1 MKRNILFILLF
12 VLLFSACD
20 NNKDYG
26 QGMLSAKDK
35 ISIAKVEFHPTG
47 GVVTFCITANDRWGV
62 QECKL
67 DGTFKEWSWLS
78 ISNRSGDK
86 GTSKVTLTAGPAE
99 TKVKS
104 EIVFEIDGE
113 YLRIP
118 FSQEKP
124 FLNAYV
130 SDQSKIRLEV
140 DGDTGK
146 YKANFEWYHGKDVVD
161 DESLVIIIDSNTDW
175 KVVSVNDADSE
186 EEFKNIGWLSCSQ
199 VNSTNEKTEDN
210 PITFIPETYNSGGKD
225 GVRTAT
231 FRIVGYDD
239 ANGSF
244 DNVHTFTVTQ
254 PGLRFSV
261 DEPTCEDEDQAI
273 TSLPPCNVSSINMTV
288 DSEVDW
294 FWSVLGVLNQKDEVK
309 NVDENNPTTVTINIP
324 TNATREPRKFD
335 VTVTPKTGEFKDGKE
350 IRPSIEYSLTQRAYD
365 LEFLGHANYIYN
377 HSKLGNDDTGEQRAQ
392 LKSSGAWAIDESTIP
407 DWLNVSSS
415 HSGKGF
421 VYGDPETVD
430 VAFNAKTRNYDD
442 QKDCSATVVVKSVE
456 EGNTLETSLSVSQ
469 AKYVLSQPPVD
480 LWLNCTANS
489 SESLKFNSTGEWR
502 LETVDYKEGEKDWL
516 EFSENSS
523 FNVAVDELTGEGN
536 ATVYYRANRANV
548 SVDTDNVAHV
558 RLVSVTHEK
567 GRENQETDKELYRDF
582 SITQRK
588 FVFNV
593 TPDNEYDESEGGFVY
608 KAVPGNNIHY
618 VDIDT
623 SADWE
628 FDNSGFTWIKEHRRE
643 ALNNGVIR
651 FYITVDKNLNVGSRD
666 GRFTIR
672 SKHDPTKIE
681 SFDVH
686 QEGYVWSVS
695 PVAFNKFEA
704 VDVAAQ
710 TITVNC
716 SGTWRI
722 TNLNADAKAMI
733 SNWQTLSNNSQPSGN
748 ALFEI
753 SNNYELQ
760 DREAK
765 FTIQSDDDSKFS
777 KEIIFKQEAFEF
789 EVKKVSGDLHFDALA
804 PKPVTFRINISGE
817 GLKYFDIDGLEGQ
830 LSKSGWFKVDNDN
843 FKVDDKN
850 KDITI
855 TPLENYQ
862 KNHNS
867 LDLVFGS
874 NGGHTQRFTLTQE
887 AFEFDNKAG
896 ELSFDAS
903 LTQQMKEF
911 QLASS
916 TGDWSVTKDNNADWI
931 TVYPMNGSAPGGIQ
945 VTVAPHYTTDANAKE
960 REGRIY
966 VNSVYVGSN
975 KELSKQMTIKQSV
988 YKLVVDNNETAV
1000 TIQKDKDAK
1009 KSIPVTCSGEW
1020 DVKVKEGSEFIK
1032 AERNGSMLEITALS
1046 TNSAVEERKATITLS
1061 TKDYTDTFTPLT
1073 LNITVTQ
1080 EGTPKK

>member
-1 MKRNILFILLF
+1 MKRSILYILLF

-20 NNKDYG
+20 NKDYW
-26 QGMLSAKDK
+26 QGMLSANDK
-35 ISIAKVEFHPTG
+35 ISIDKVEFHPTG
-47 GVVTFCITANDRWGV
+47 GVVTFCITANDRWSV
-62 QECKL
+62 QGCTN
-67 DGTFKEWSWLS
+67 GTFKKWPWLS
-78 ISNRSGDK
+78 ISNSVGNK
-86 GTSKVTLTAGPAE
+86 GTSKVTLTAGPA
-99 TKVKS
+99 TTDVKS
-104 EIVFEIDGE
+104 EIEFEIDGE
-113 YLRIP
+113 YLSIP
-118 FSQEKP
+118 LLQEKP
-124 FLNAYV
+124 FLKASV
-130 SDQSKIRLEV
+130 SDQSKIRLEK
-140 DGDTGK
+140 DDDTGK

-161 DESLVIIIDSNTDW
+161 YESLDIVIDSNTDW
-175 KVVSVNDADSE
+175 KVVSVNDANSE
-186 EEFKNIGWLSCSQ
+186 EAFENIEWLSCSQ
-199 VNSTNEKTEDN
+199 KKSESEKTEDN
-210 PITFIPETYNSGGKD
+210 PITFIPETYNSGGKK

-239 ANGSF
+239 AKGNFG
-244 DNVHTFTVTQ
+244 NVHTFTVTQ

-261 DEPTCEDEDQAI
+261 DEPTCENKDQAI
-273 TSLPPCNVSSINMTV
+273 TSLPPCNVSPINMTV

-294 FWSVLGVLNQKDEVK
+294 FWSVSDVLNQKDEVK
-309 NVDENNPTTVTINIP
+309 NVDENNPTKVTITIP
-324 TNATREPRKFD
+324 TNPTRKPRTFD

-350 IRPSIEYSLTQRAYD
+350 IRPSIEKFLTQRAYD

-377 HSKLGNDDTGEQRAQ
+377 HGKLGNDDTGEQKAQ
-392 LKSSGAWAIDESTIP
+392 LKSSGAWQIDESTIP

-415 HSGKGF
+415 LSGKGF

-442 QKDCSATVVVKSVE
+442 QEDCSATVVVKSVE

-516 EFSENSS
+516 EFSKNSS
-523 FNVAVDELTGEGN
+523 FNDAVDELTGEGN

-588 FVFNV
+588 FVFQI

-628 FDNSGFTWIKEHRRE
+628 FDNSGFTWIKEHE
-643 ALNNGVIR
+643 ARNNGVIR

-695 PVAFNKFEA
+695 PVAFNKFDA
-704 VDVAAQ
+704 VDVEAQ

-722 TNLNADAKAMI
+722 TNLNADAEAMI
-733 SNWQTLSNNSQPSGN
+733 SNWRTLSNNSQTSGK

-760 DREAK
+760 DREAE
-765 FTIQSDDDSKFS
+765 FTIQSDDDSKFRQ
-777 KEIIFKQEAFEF
+777 KITFKQEAFEF
-789 EVKKVSGDLHFDALA
+789 EVRRETGNLEFDALE
-804 PKPVTFRINISGE
+804 PKSVTFNINISGE
-817 GLKYFDIDGLEGQ
+817 GLEYFDMDGLKTQ
-830 LSKSGWFKVDNDN
+830 LSKSGWFKVDEEKY
-843 FKVDDKN
+843 FKVGGK
-850 KDITI
+850 KITI

-862 KNHNS
+862 LEPNR

-874 NGGHTQRFTLTQE
+874 NGGHTPPFTLTQE
-887 AFEFDNKAG
+887 AFEFDKEAG

-903 LTQQMKEF
+903 LTQQSREF
-911 QLASS
+911 QLESS
-916 TGDWSVTKDNNADWI
+916 TGDWSVIKDKNTDWI
-931 TVYPMNGSAPGGIQ
+931 KEVYPEGGSAPGRIR
-945 VTVAPHYTTDANAKE
+945 VTVAPHYTTDATVKE
-960 REGRIY
+960 REGKIY
-966 VNSVYVGSN
+966 VESVYVESN
-975 KELSKQMTIKQSV
+975 NKLSKQMTIKQSV
-988 YKLVVDNNETAV
+988 YKLVVDNNKTDV
-1000 TIQKDKDAK
+1000 PLLKDKDATE
-1009 KSIPVTCSGEW
+1009 SIPVTCSGEW
-1020 DVKVKEGSEFIK
+1020 DFQVTKGSEFIK
-1032 AERNGSMLEITALS
+1032 AEKEDSTLVITALS
-1046 TNSAVEERKATITLS
+1046 TNSAVEERKATITLF
-1061 TKDYTDTFTPLT
+1061 TKNYTDTFTPLT